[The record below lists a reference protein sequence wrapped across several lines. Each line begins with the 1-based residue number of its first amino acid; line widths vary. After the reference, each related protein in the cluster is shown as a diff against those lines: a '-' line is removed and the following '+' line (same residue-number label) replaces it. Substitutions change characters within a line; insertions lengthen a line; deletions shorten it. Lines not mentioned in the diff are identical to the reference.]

1 MASSSGRGRG
11 EGEGPVGLDLTSRHK
26 SAEQDYPFEVNGL
39 GLGESPILSLPQCGL
54 DGRPGLRHVAPM
66 ISGGLE
72 SAGEA
77 VTGGLAARAVEPAA
91 GEGEGEGDG
100 DGACLNCG
108 TALLGPHCHRC
119 GQAGHVH
126 RTLTA
131 FWHDLAHS
139 VLHFDGKLWRT
150 LPLLAWRPG
159 ELTRRYVEGQRA
171 SFVSPM
177 ALFLFSVFLMF
188 AVFSTIGGPIGNGS
202 SVKKEQT
209 PAEERADAR
218 REFAAER
225 AETVQELNR
234 LRAERATLAA
244 AKRPTDSVDV
254 RIRQAEAELA
264 LKEKL
269 FNQALALI
277 DREEKREAEEAEAD
291 KEAVA
296 GPVKKA
302 AEAAE
307 SDGFTVVAG
316 ADSLNEWF
324 RQSYRRAKENPKLL
338 AYKLQTNAYKF
349 SWALIPISVPFLWL
363 LFLHRRRYRRY
374 KAYDHTVFV
383 TYSIAF
389 MSLGVIT
396 LSFLGLLG
404 LPDVFAVLAMTFIP
418 PIHMYRQ
425 LRGAYALS
433 GWSALW
439 RTFVLLN
446 FAFIAASLFFTG
458 LLALGVLG

>member
-1 MASSSGRGRG
+1 M
-11 EGEGPVGLDLTSRHK
+11 T
-26 SAEQDYPFEVNGL
+26 
-39 GLGESPILSLPQCGL
+39 
-54 DGRPGLRHVAPM
+54 
-66 ISGGLE
+66 SGGLE
-72 SAGEA
+72 SVGEA
-77 VTGGLAARAVEPAA
+77 VTGGLAARAVEPEA
-91 GEGEGEGDG
+91 GEGEAGH
-100 DGACLNCG
+100 GACLNCG
-108 TALLGPHCHRC
+108 TPLVGRHCHRC
-119 GQAGHVH
+119 GQSGHVH

-159 ELTRRYVEGQRA
+159 ELTRRYVDGQRA

-188 AVFSTIGGPIGNGS
+188 AVFSTIGGPVGGGS
-202 SVKKEQT
+202 SSKEAQT
-209 PAEERADAR
+209 SAEERTEVRRDFAR
-218 REFAAER
+218 ER
-225 AETVQELNR
+225 AETLQQLNG
-234 LRAERATLAA
+234 LRAERAQRVAA
-244 AKRPTDSVDV
+244 GQPTAAVDAGIE
-254 RIRQAEAELA
+254 RAEAELA
-264 LKEKL
+264 LKERL
-269 FNQALALI
+269 FNKALSLV
-277 DREEKREAEEAEAD
+277 DRQEKREADEAKAD

-296 GPVKKA
+296 GPVKQADRA
-302 AEAAE
+302 AA
-307 SDGFTVVAG
+307 SGDFTVVAG

-324 RQSYRRAKENPKLL
+324 RKSYRKAKENPSLL

-389 MSLGVIT
+389 MSLAVIT
-396 LSFLGLLG
+396 LSFLRLLG
-404 LPDVFAVLAMTFIP
+404 VPDVFALLAITFIP

-433 GWSALW
+433 RWSALW

>member
-1 MASSSGRGRG
+1 
-11 EGEGPVGLDLTSRHK
+11 
-26 SAEQDYPFEVNGL
+26 
-39 GLGESPILSLPQCGL
+39 
-54 DGRPGLRHVAPM
+54 M
-66 ISGGLE
+66 ITGGLE
-72 SAGEA
+72 SVGEA
-77 VTGGLAARAVEPAA
+77 VTGGLVARAVEPGA
-91 GEGEGEGDG
+91 GEGEEGG
-100 DGACLNCG
+100 HGACLNCG
-108 TALLGPHCHRC
+108 TELLGPHCHRC

-159 ELTRRYVEGQRA
+159 ELTRRYVAGQRA

-188 AVFSTIGGPIGNGS
+188 AVFSTIGGPVGSGS
-202 SVKKEQT
+202 SIKKEHT
-209 PAEERADAR
+209 PAEERAEAR
-218 REFAAER
+218 REFAKER
-225 AETVQELNR
+225 AETVQALNG
-234 LRAERATLAA
+234 LRAERAKLVA
-244 AKRPTDSVDV
+244 AKQPTAAVDG

-264 LKEKL
+264 LKERL
-269 FNQALALI
+269 FNKALDLI
-277 DREEKREAEEAEAD
+277 DREEKREVEEAKAD

-302 AEAAE
+302 AEAAD
-307 SDGFTVVAG
+307 SDKLTVVEG

-324 RQSYRRAKENPKLL
+324 RKSYRKAKENPKLL
-338 AYKLQTNAYKF
+338 AYKLQSNAYKF

-363 LFLHRRRYRRY
+363 LFLHRRRYRAYR
-374 KAYDHTVFV
+374 AYDHTVFV

-389 MSLGVIT
+389 MSLAVIA
-396 LSFLGLLG
+396 LSVLRLLG
-404 LPDVFAVLAMTFIP
+404 SPDVIAGFAMLFVP

-425 LRGAYALS
+425 LRGAYELS
-433 GWSALW
+433 RWSALW
-439 RTFVLLN
+439 RTFVLIN

>member
-1 MASSSGRGRG
+1 
-11 EGEGPVGLDLTSRHK
+11 
-26 SAEQDYPFEVNGL
+26 
-39 GLGESPILSLPQCGL
+39 
-54 DGRPGLRHVAPM
+54 M
-66 ISGGLE
+66 ITGGLE
-72 SAGEA
+72 SVGEA

-91 GEGEGEGDG
+91 GEGEGAGHE
-100 DGACLNCG
+100 ACLNCG
-108 TALLGPHCHRC
+108 TALAGPHCHQC

-159 ELTRRYVEGQRA
+159 ELTRRYVAGQRA

-188 AVFSTIGGPIGNGS
+188 AIFSTIGGPVGGGP
-202 SVKKEQT
+202 SVNRQQI
-209 PAEERADAR
+209 PAQERAGTR
-218 REFAAER
+218 LEFARER
-225 AETVQELNR
+225 AEALRELND
-234 LRAERATLAA
+234 LRAERARLAA
-244 AKRPTDSVDV
+244 AAKPTAGIDAK
-254 RIRQAEAELA
+254 IQGAEARLA
-264 LKEKL
+264 LKQRV

-277 DREEKREAEEAEAD
+277 EGEEKKEAEEAKAKKD
-291 KEAVA
+291 AVA
-296 GPVKKA
+296 DPARKA
-302 AEAAE
+302 AEAAG
-307 SDGFTVVAG
+307 SDDFTVIAG
-316 ADSLNEWF
+316 ADSLNEWV
-324 RQSYRRAKENPKLL
+324 RKSYRKAKENPSLL

-374 KAYDHTVFV
+374 KAYDHIVFV

-396 LSFLGLLG
+396 LSIFRLLG
-404 LPDVFAVLAMTFIP
+404 VPDVFAGFAILFVP

-433 GWSALW
+433 RWSALW
-439 RTFVLLN
+439 RTVVLLN
-446 FAFIAASLFFTG
+446 FAFIAATLFFTG
-458 LLALGVLG
+458 LVALGVLG

>member
-1 MASSSGRGRG
+1 
-11 EGEGPVGLDLTSRHK
+11 
-26 SAEQDYPFEVNGL
+26 
-39 GLGESPILSLPQCGL
+39 
-54 DGRPGLRHVAPM
+54 M
-66 ISGGLE
+66 ITGGLE
-72 SAGEA
+72 SVGEA
-77 VTGGLAARAVEPAA
+77 VTGGLAARAVEPDA
-91 GEGEGEGDG
+91 GEGEGHGE
-100 DGACLNCG
+100 GACLNCG
-108 TALLGPHCHRC
+108 TSLIGPHCHQC

-159 ELTRRYVEGQRA
+159 ELTRRYVAGQRA

-188 AVFSTIGGPIGNGS
+188 AVFSTIGGPIGSGS
-202 SVKKEQT
+202 SVTAEQT
-209 PAEERADAR
+209 PPQERGEVR
-218 REFAAER
+218 REFARER
-225 AETVQELNR
+225 AQSLKELEE
-234 LRAERATLAA
+234 LRAERTGLVA
-244 AKRPTDSVDV
+244 AKRPTADVDA
-254 RIRQAEAELA
+254 RIRRLEAELA
-264 LKEKL
+264 LKERL
-269 FNQALALI
+269 FRRALAI
-277 DREEKREAEEAEAD
+277 VDGEERRQAEEAKAD
-291 KEAVA
+291 SEAVA
-296 GPVKKA
+296 GPARKA
-302 AEAAE
+302 AEAA
-307 SDGFTVVAG
+307 DAGNLTVVAG

-324 RQSYRRAKENPKLL
+324 RKAWRKAKENPTLL
-338 AYKLQTNAYKF
+338 VYKLQTNAYKF

-383 TYSIAF
+383 TYSIGF

-396 LSFLGLLG
+396 LSFLRLLG
-404 LPDVFAVLAMTFIP
+404 VPTAFAVLAMTFIP

-433 GWSALW
+433 RWSALW

-446 FAFIAASLFFTG
+446 FAFLAAGLFFTL

>member
-1 MASSSGRGRG
+1 
-11 EGEGPVGLDLTSRHK
+11 
-26 SAEQDYPFEVNGL
+26 
-39 GLGESPILSLPQCGL
+39 
-54 DGRPGLRHVAPM
+54 M
-66 ISGGLE
+66 ITGGLE
-72 SAGEA
+72 SVGEA

-91 GEGEGEGDG
+91 GEGEGSGHQ
-100 DGACLNCG
+100 ACLNCG
-108 TALLGPHCHRC
+108 TALLGPHCHQC

-159 ELTRRYVEGQRA
+159 ELTRRYVAGQRA

-188 AVFSTIGGPIGNGS
+188 AVFSTIGGPVGNGS
-202 SVKKEQT
+202 SIRKTQT
-209 PAEERADAR
+209 AAEERAEAR
-218 REFAAER
+218 LEFVKER
-225 AETVQELNR
+225 SESLQELKD
-234 LRAERATLAA
+234 LRAERARLAA
-244 AKRPTDSVDV
+244 SNRPTTRIDV
-254 RIRQAEAELA
+254 RIKQGEAELA
-264 LKEKL
+264 LKERL
-269 FNQALALI
+269 FRQALAII
-277 DREEKREAEEAEAD
+277 DNEEKQEAEEAAAD

-302 AEAAE
+302 AKAADSGE
-307 SDGFTVVAG
+307 LTVVAG
-316 ADSLNEWF
+316 ADSLNDWL
-324 RQSYRRAKENPKLL
+324 RKSYRKAKENPSLL

-363 LFLHRRRYRRY
+363 LFLHRRRYRQH

-389 MSLGVIT
+389 MSLGVIA
-396 LSFLGLLG
+396 LSFLRLLG
-404 LPDVFAVLAMTFIP
+404 VPDVFAGFAIMFVP

-433 GWSALW
+433 RWSALW

>member
-1 MASSSGRGRG
+1 
-11 EGEGPVGLDLTSRHK
+11 
-26 SAEQDYPFEVNGL
+26 
-39 GLGESPILSLPQCGL
+39 
-54 DGRPGLRHVAPM
+54 M
-66 ISGGLE
+66 ITGGLE
-72 SAGEA
+72 SVGEA
-77 VTGGLAARAVEPAA
+77 VTGGLAARAVEPGA
-91 GEGEGEGDG
+91 GEGEGGG
-100 DGACLNCG
+100 QGACLNCG
-108 TALLGPHCHRC
+108 TALVGAHCHRC

-159 ELTRRYVEGQRA
+159 ELTRRYVAGQRA

-188 AVFSTIGGPIGNGS
+188 AVFSTIGGPVGSGS

-209 PAEERADAR
+209 SAEERAEAR
-218 REFAAER
+218 RDFAQER
-225 AETVQELNR
+225 AETLQELNEF
-234 LRAERATLAA
+234 RAERAKLVA
-244 AKRPTDSVDV
+244 AKQPTA
-254 RIRQAEAELA
+254 RIDASIRRAEAELA
-264 LKEKL
+264 LKERL
-269 FNQALALI
+269 FSKALALI
-277 DREEKREAEEAEAD
+277 DREERREAEETKAG

-296 GPVKKA
+296 GPVKQAGKIA
-302 AEAAE
+302 A
-307 SDGFTVVAG
+307 SDDLTIVAG

-324 RQSYRRAKENPKLL
+324 RKSYRKAKENPKLL

-363 LFLHRRRYRRY
+363 LFLHRRRYRRF

-389 MSLGVIT
+389 MSLGVIA
-396 LSFLGLLG
+396 LSVLRLLG
-404 LPDVFAVLAMTFIP
+404 SPDVIAGFAMLFIP

-425 LRGAYALS
+425 LRGAYQLS
-433 GWSALW
+433 RWSALW

>member
-1 MASSSGRGRG
+1 
-11 EGEGPVGLDLTSRHK
+11 
-26 SAEQDYPFEVNGL
+26 
-39 GLGESPILSLPQCGL
+39 
-54 DGRPGLRHVAPM
+54 M
-66 ISGGLE
+66 ITGGLE
-72 SAGEA
+72 SVGEA

-91 GEGEGEGDG
+91 GEGEGQGH
-100 DGACLNCG
+100 GACLNCG
-108 TALLGPHCHRC
+108 TALAGPHCHRC
-119 GQAGHVH
+119 GQAAHVH

-159 ELTRRYVEGQRA
+159 ELTRRYVAGQRA

-188 AVFSTIGGPIGNGS
+188 AIFSTIGGPIGNGS
-202 SVKKEQT
+202 SLKKEQT
-209 PAEERADAR
+209 PAEERSDAR
-218 REFAAER
+218 REFARER
-225 AETVQELNR
+225 AESVKELDG
-234 LRAERATLAA
+234 LRAERARLAA
-244 AKRPTDSVDV
+244 ARQPTADVDT

-264 LKEKL
+264 LKERL
-269 FNQALALI
+269 FAQALALI
-277 DREEKREAEEAEAD
+277 DSEERREAEEAKAD

-296 GPVKKA
+296 GPVRKA
-302 AEAAE
+302 AEA
-307 SDGFTVVAG
+307 SDSEDFNVVSG
-316 ADSLNEWF
+316 ADSLNDW
-324 RQSYRRAKENPKLL
+324 YRKAYRKAKENPSLL

-396 LSFLGLLG
+396 LSFLRLLG
-404 LPDVFAVLAMTFIP
+404 VPDVFALLAITFIP

-425 LRGAYALS
+425 LRGAYELS
-433 GWSALW
+433 RWSALW
-439 RTFVLLN
+439 RMFVLIN
-446 FAFIAASLFFTG
+446 FAFVAASLFFTG